1 MNTRRV
7 VRRVVLVLLAL
18 IVIAAAGMAWMIGPS
33 NIIGM
38 LRYDT
43 RREGEFKV
51 GDRAPDVVL
60 TKLDGSG
67 TQRLSALIGDKPLAI
82 IFGSFT

>member
-1 MNTRRV
+1 MKRR
-7 VRRVVLVLLAL
+7 RILLRILFGLLAL
-18 IVIAAAGMAWMIGPS
+18 VVIAAAGMAWVIGPS
-33 NIIGM
+33 NIIGI

-51 GDRAPDVVL
+51 GDRAPDVAL

-67 TQRLSALIGDKPLAI
+67 EQRLSALIGEKPLVI